1 MRNAAVVV
9 DRQPAV
15 PALPDTPRS
24 PYSPGPLRAVT
35 DEEHALVETFLELY
49 PQYQRLSHFELVTL
63 AATYRDDEDQ
73 AMRDA
78 LEAEGV
84 PSDWHRPNEG
94 DE

>member
-1 MRNAAVVV
+1 MSAQEINLALRTAAGHE
-9 DRQPAV
+9 R
-15 PALPDTPRS
+15 
-24 PYSPGPLRAVT
+24 
-35 DEEHALVETFLELY
+35 
-49 PQYQRLSHFELVTL
+49 